1 MSVETAAIATTTT
14 TTAREQDSTGVPATF
29 TVASHLLHWLLKA
42 ASEFAG
48 RDKSLPMINVVH
60 LEISGDTLLAVATDR
75 FVLGVAK
82 APISRTGV
90 SDGPLLDVTVGD
102 VKTLLPLL
110 KVAKRDEDTTV
121 TVTVDDGVLHLLRS
135 DGIAARVTDAK
146 VQFISWRYLIGTV
159 RGSEPVGE
167 LQGFGANIDPAK
179 LVKFT
184 RVRRYER
191 ERMTIEPNRESSHR
205 PVTIRVGENFV
216 GIMMSLRAGRGEIES
231 DSYAARAAWDAVL

>member
-1 MSVETAAIATTTT
+1 MSVETASIATAN
-14 TTAREQDSTGVPATF
+14 TALEQESTGAPATF

-42 ASEFAG
+42 ATEFAG

-82 APISRTGV
+82 APISRDGADIP
-90 SDGPLLDVTVGD
+90 DGPLLDVTVAD
-102 VKTLLPLL
+102 VKSLLPLL
-110 KVAKRDEDTTV
+110 KVAKRDDSTSV
-121 TVTVDDGVLHLLRS
+121 TVTVEDRMLHLLRS
-135 DGIAARVTDAK
+135 DGIAARITDAK
-146 VQFISWRYLIGTV
+146 VQFISWRYLIGRV

-167 LQGFGANIDPAK
+167 IQGFGANLDPAK

-191 ERMTIEPNRESSHR
+191 ERMTIEPNCEASHL
-205 PVTIRVGENFV
+205 PMTIRVGENFV
-216 GIMMSLRAGRGEIES
+216 GIMMSLRSARGEIES
-231 DSYAARAAWDAVL
+231 DSYEARAAWDAVL